1 MKKKK
6 KPLLRAAHVIYV
18 QYSTVQNSVH
28 MHARY
33 SNPSISLCPFTIKRH
48 SVSRGGSGDTKADDD
63 AWLPR
68 VGTAW
73 HGKTLVAER
82 VAVNLPCG

>member
-1 MKKKK
+1 MHGTVI
-6 KPLLRAAHVIYV
+6 LL
-18 QYSTVQNSVH
+18 SL
-28 MHARY
+28 
-33 SNPSISLCPFTIKRH
+33 SLCPFTIKRH